1 MSWRI
6 SRWLNLGNQYWGQER
21 WCCHVSHPQLGC
33 GPPTE
38 LELEKA
44 TQCECPLR
52 KNITGD
58 HHMTYTDNSIRRRRQ
73 LLLAWRKKG
82 TIINCSRDNV
92 LIRENYSY
100 FHLQGDAVFL
110 KPHIFILPLNNKI
123 WVSCGSIIELGIQ
136 VMDFPDS
143 SVGKESTCN
152 EGHPGLIP
160 GLGRFPGEG
169 KGYPLQYSGLENS
182 MDCIVHGVAK
192 RWTWLH
198 NSHFSC
204 QREVNLNKGAAD
216 RNKKIAA

>member
-1 MSWRI
+1 M
-6 SRWLNLGNQYWGQER
+6 
-21 WCCHVSHPQLGC
+21 
-33 GPPTE
+33 
-38 LELEKA
+38 
-44 TQCECPLR
+44 QCECPLR

-58 HHMTYTDNSIRRRRQ
+58 RHMTHADNSIRRRRQ

-100 FHLQGDAVFL
+100 LHLQGDAVFS
-110 KPHIFILPLNNKI
+110 KPHIFILPLHKKK

-136 VMDFPDS
+136 IMDFPDS

-152 EGHPGLIP
+152 AGDPGSIP

-192 RWTWLH
+192 SWHYCVTFNFHVKER
-198 NSHFSC
+198 
-204 QREVNLNKGAAD
+204 
-216 RNKKIAA
+216 

>member
-6 SRWLNLGNQYWGQER
+6 SRRLNLGNQHGGQER
-21 WCCHVSHPQLGC
+21 WRCHASHPQLGC
-33 GPPTE
+33 GPRAG

-44 TQCECPLR
+44 TQCERPLR
-52 KNITGD
+52 KSITGD
-58 HHMTYTDNSIRRRRQ
+58 HHTTYTDNPIRRWRQ

-82 TIINCSRDNV
+82 TIINCPRDNV

-110 KPHIFILPLNNKI
+110 KPHIFILPLNNKTR
-123 WVSCGSIIELGIQ
+123 VSCGSIIELGIQ

-152 EGHPGLIP
+152 AGDPGSIP